1 MFKILI
7 WPLQFKQ
14 SMLDISHRNCPQ
26 RLTGLSNSGILGC
39 FFYSITTSSY
49 IYHFKNHRLTLLG
62 LFLLVCNQFLFE
74 QLTSSVLS
82 SEACLL
88 PEVEE
93 AGEVI
98 VDDNREPAL

>member
-1 MFKILI
+1 
-7 WPLQFKQ
+7 
-14 SMLDISHRNCPQ
+14 MLDIIHRNCPQ
-26 RLTGLSNSGILGC
+26 RLTGISNSGILGW
-39 FFYSITTSSY
+39 FFDSITTSSY
-49 IYHFKNHRLTLLG
+49 SSYHFKNPSLTLPGLFSLVCN
-62 LFLLVCNQFLFE
+62 LFLLE

-98 VDDNREPAL
+98 VDDNSEPAL